1 MELHTSF
8 RVDESQR
15 YYLRGL
21 SVYPTRMK
29 RFLEWV
35 RLDYDPKSPVP
46 VETHLNQKIGFEWA
60 TQRRLSLSFC
70 LGKKNDDVVLVR
82 VDFLQLF

>member
-1 MELHTSF
+1 MVHTSF
-8 RVDESQR
+8 KWMNHNA
-15 YYLRGL
+15 LPAWT
-21 SVYPTRMK
+21 SVYPTCTAFRMGSWIMIPNHQCLWK
-29 RFLEWV
+29 L
-35 RLDYDPKSPVP
+35 S
-46 VETHLNQKIGFEWA
+46 LNQKIGFEWA